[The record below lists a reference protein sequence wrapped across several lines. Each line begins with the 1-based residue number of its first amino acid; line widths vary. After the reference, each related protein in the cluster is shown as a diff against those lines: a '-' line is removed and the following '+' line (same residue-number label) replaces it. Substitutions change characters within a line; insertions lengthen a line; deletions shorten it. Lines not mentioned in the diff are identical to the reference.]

1 MEVCTSAHIEG
12 VLVHIGDLVYFSEL
26 KEEVQGSK
34 KSTKRRKKSL
44 KNDDNFF
51 FSGKVAI
58 ILLFI
63 YFIYLFFFGSFAES
77 LS

>member
-51 FSGKVAI
+51 FFGKGCHYSVI
-58 ILLFI
+58 HLLYLFI
-63 YFIYLFFFGSFAES
+63 FFGSFAES

>member
-44 KNDDNFF
+44 KNDNFF
-51 FSGKVAI
+51 FRERLPLFCYSFT
-58 ILLFI
+58 LFI
-63 YFIYLFFFGSFAES
+63 YFFFGSFAES